1 LEKAMQ
7 IQFIESFLQLY
18 KDRNI
23 TKASAKLFI
32 TQQGLSRQIRSL
44 ERELNVSLFD
54 RSRSGVSPTDI
65 CEEVF
70 PHLRKVHEE
79 YLAAARTI
87 EASLQAAGKNSVRI
101 AFAIG
106 ISNCVNTDFLFDYQK
121 AHKDVR
127 IEIEEWAQPVCVEKL
142 LNGELELAFLVN
154 PIDQKLL
161 RCVPLAEDYM
171 FAAIHRD
178 HPLAA
183 ADTPLEFSQLDRE
196 NIITGS
202 PDNALRRLFDRY
214 CELTGIKPRIIVS
227 SSYSLNFVNAMTE
240 NAGIATVTSAMAARI
255 TNPAIVIRRL
265 LTPEPGVMYCCVPLR
280 VERDKER
287 LSVFRYIKDYF
298 ETTPMDRFK
307 ET

>member
-161 RCVPLAEDYM
+161 RCVPLAED
-171 FAAIHRD
+171 
-178 HPLAA
+178 
-183 ADTPLEFSQLDRE
+183 
-196 NIITGS
+196 
-202 PDNALRRLFDRY
+202 
-214 CELTGIKPRIIVS
+214 C
-227 SSYSLNFVNAMTE
+227 
-240 NAGIATVTSAMAARI
+240 IATVTSAMAARI